1 VADVFR
7 QACPGGATIESSTR
21 FDPSSNADVIDGDAT
36 AVVRGYVPDDGD
48 TSRLRDSLR
57 IALKMAPFQSPPRW
71 RRVRHLKESDWRN
84 SWKKH
89 FGIQRV
95 GRSLVVKPSWT
106 QYRLKGGE
114 IVLEIDPGMAFGT
127 GQHPTTAMCL
137 RALEDLVRPGM
148 SLLDLGCGSGIL
160 AIAAAKLGAAR
171 VLALDIDPNA
181 VRAARENAAANAVA
195 PVVDVREETLGDG
208 ETFDLVVANI
218 SGLTLERLAP
228 AIAGSINPAGVLIT
242 SGFLE
247 DAVGGLTQAYDAAGL
262 AVDSVV
268 GEGVWRSIIAR
279 A

>member
-1 VADVFR
+1 
-7 QACPGGATIESSTR
+7 
-21 FDPSSNADVIDGDAT
+21 
-36 AVVRGYVPDDGD
+36 
-48 TSRLRDSLR
+48 
-57 IALKMAPFQSPPRW
+57 
-71 RRVRHLKESDWRN
+71 
-84 SWKKH
+84 
-89 FGIQRV
+89 
-95 GRSLVVKPSWT
+95 
-106 QYRLKGGE
+106 
-114 IVLEIDPGMAFGT
+114 
-127 GQHPTTAMCL
+127 MCL

-160 AIAAAKLGAAR
+160 ALAAAKLGAAR